1 MLAFPPRHLRS
12 LLSGLACTVLL
23 YGASEAF
30 RAGLAVF
37 VPYVVLA
44 LAFGARWRHRS
55 AVSAPMGTGRRPRV
69 PAFALARLA
78 HDEEPSRRQYPVSRG
93 APALPERRTFWSR
106 VKIWVGG
113 VGFALCG
120 LWWPLLGAMLF
131 MPDPSPTMDGMFSS
145 YSLMLV
151 TVSLLLTM
159 LFLVVLRSGLRG
171 PSDPFAPSEPL
182 HERLRDQPYVPHA
195 PGAYSGPGTRSGKK
209 SHLRLVRNTP

>member
-12 LLSGLACTVLL
+12 LLSGIACSVLL

-30 RAGLAVF
+30 RMGPAVL
-37 VPYVVLA
+37 VPYGVLA

-55 AVSAPMGTGRRPRV
+55 AVATPRGGGRKSRV

-78 HDEEPSRRQYPVSRG
+78 HDDEPSRQYPVSRG
-93 APALPERRTFWSR
+93 ASALPERRTFWSR

-113 VGFALCG
+113 AGFALCA

-131 MPDPSPTMDGMFSS
+131 MPDPSPTMDGMFTS
-145 YSLMLV
+145 YSLTLV

-171 PSDPFAPSEPL
+171 PSDPFAPKEPT
-182 HERLRDQPYVPHA
+182 HERPRARPHVPRA
-195 PGAYSGPGTRSGKK
+195 PGAYTGPGPRSGKK